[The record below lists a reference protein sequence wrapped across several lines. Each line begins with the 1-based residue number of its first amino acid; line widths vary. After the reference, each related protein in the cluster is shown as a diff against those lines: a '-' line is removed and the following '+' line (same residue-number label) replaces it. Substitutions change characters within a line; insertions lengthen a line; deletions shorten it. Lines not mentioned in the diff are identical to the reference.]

1 MKVCVA
7 YRGLSYMDSF
17 KNHHGT
23 CTFSMLDVIDN
34 HFKML
39 VDPLEML
46 GHEVVFAISTNES
59 PVLDDIVEKLG
70 RCVYV
75 STVGCDQ
82 MDRGGDVIKYLPP
95 DVTHV
100 FMTRCDVRFKC
111 AITELHIRW
120 DVMNFPWVNFDR
132 GFPRNGDVFLAFPR
146 NIAGRVSDSLHQLH
160 VYFKKKRETPHGHG
174 LYKRFFKGAEYNCA
188 VSDYFNSNTDVTQN
202 PVFVLARSFGADVPL
217 HPRMLKGVELLR
229 GYKTNRRIIR

>member
-34 HFKML
+34 HVEML
-39 VDPLEML
+39 VEPLEKL
-46 GHEVVFAISTNES
+46 GHEVVYSISTNES
-59 PVLDDIVEKLG
+59 PVLKDIVDKLG
-70 RCVYV
+70 HERCVYV

-82 MDRGGDVIKYLPP
+82 MDRGSSVIKYLPP

-111 AITELHIRW
+111 SISELRIDW

-132 GFPRNGDVFLAFPR
+132 NFPRNGDVFLAFPR
-146 NIAGRVSDSLHQLH
+146 ELFGHVSDAFHQLH
-160 VYFKKKRETPHGHG
+160 VYFKKRNEIPHGHG
-174 LYKRFFKGAEYNCA
+174 LYKRFFKNTKYNCA

-217 HPRMLKGVELLR
+217 HPRMLRGIELLR
-229 GYKTNRRIIR
+229 KYKTKRN